1 MNDQN
6 QRLWTRLTQTGSIF
20 IEMLSEDISGT
31 DPGKILLC
39 SAVDISQYGLQV
51 AVDEELVM
59 GTILRLAV
67 DLGGS
72 VVHLI
77 GEVKWTRRDSAG
89 KGAYRVGFKIIE
101 SDGTDIEQWKN
112 LIVSLNQS
120 T

>member
-39 SAVDISQYGLQV
+39 GAVDISQYGLQV
-51 AVDEELVM
+51 SVDEELVI
-59 GTILRLAV
+59 GSILRLAV

-72 VVHLI
+72 VVQLV
-77 GEVKWTRRDSAG
+77 GEVKWVRRDTAG
-89 KGAYRVGFKIIE
+89 KGAYRVGFKIFE
-101 SDGTDIEQWKN
+101 SDVTDVEQWKN
-112 LIVSLNQS
+112 LIARLAQS
-120 T
+120 A